1 MSEMIIHLSSTEEAD
16 NFAPDSPAAL
26 DHIHSDDGKHSGTS
40 DL

>member
-1 MSEMIIHLSSTEEAD
+1 MIIHLSSTEEAD

-26 DHIHSDDGKHSGTS
+26 DHSDDGKHSGTS